1 MKKGKIV
8 AIEGCDGAG
17 GETQIN
23 LLREKFPNAL
33 FLRYPD
39 YNNEIGKM
47 IHRFLHEDIELS
59 VDMQFLLFAGDMVK
73 DKNAIKRAIEEG
85 RDVFIDRYFLSTIV
99 YQGLQGFSLENA
111 LKFAEIFE
119 LPKPD
124 LAIFLKISPETSL
137 KRKMIEK
144 NKNVDRWER
153 DLEWQ
158 RKVIERY
165 EDLARKNVFASKWII
180 IDGEKSKEEVH
191 KEILKEIEKLKEDD
205 NTIERLPNIIIIGQQ
220 GSGKGA
226 YAQGLCKRF
235 GYVHISTGDLLREEI
250 KKSSEIGKRVAN
262 LVSSGVLVPDKIVTD
277 LLEKKLKEVKAP
289 FILDGYPRT
298 EKQIHLL
305 NEILKRINKKI
316 DLVISLVLPDEL
328 SIERIVNRRT
338 CKSCGWV
345 CNIKFMPPKVANK
358 CDKCGGELYQRED
371 DREDI
376 VKKRLEEHHKQ
387 VKPILEYY
395 SSLGLVKKI
404 DSSRDYEVVMKD
416 IENLIQNA
424 VKENET
430 NNKRFEISKS
440 KCAIV
445 LLGPPGSGKGT
456 LAKTIAESLNLLHIE
471 TGKMIRDEIEKKS
484 EIGLK
489 VKEEVSQGKLL
500 SDEIINYLVKES
512 LKGIEDKNGVI
523 FDGYPRKISQA
534 EALKNMMRVDL
545 VINLF
550 APEKILIARITGRR
564 TCKRCG
570 EVYNIAD
577 INEVINGMT
586 YRMPPL
592 LPKVANKCDK
602 CGGELYQREDERE
615 DIVKKRLMEYE
626 KETKP
631 LIEYYKKD
639 KNVRFVEIHVN
650 RGKEEIVEEV
660 IKVIKESLN

>member
-1 MKKGKIV
+1 MEKGKII

-23 LLREKFPNAL
+23 LLKERFPNAL

-47 IHRFLHEDIELS
+47 IHRFLHENIELS
-59 VDMQFLLFAGDMVK
+59 VDIQFLLFAGDMVK
-73 DKNAIKRAIEEG
+73 DRNAIKKAIEEG

-124 LAIFLKISPETSL
+124 LVIFLKISPETSL

-165 EDLARKNVFASKWII
+165 EDLARKNIFANKWVI

-191 KEILKEIEKLKEDD
+191 KEILKEIEKLKG
-205 NTIERLPNIIIIGQQ
+205 NQTTIERLPNIIIIGQQ

-226 YAQGLCKRF
+226 YAQGLCKKF

-250 KKSSEIGKRVAN
+250 KKSSEIGKKIAN
-262 LVSSGVLVPDKIVTD
+262 LVSSGVLVPDEIVTD

-298 EKQIHLL
+298 EKQIYLL
-305 NEILKRINKKI
+305 NEILKKINKKI

-395 SSLGLVKKI
+395 SSLGLVKEI
-404 DSSRDYEVVMKD
+404 DSSREYEVVMKD
-416 IENLIQNA
+416 IETLIENFS
-424 VKENET
+424 KEFQPS
-430 NNKRFEISKS
+430 NKKY
-440 KCAIV
+440 AIV

-456 LAKTIAESLNLLHIE
+456 LAKNISEKLNLLHIE
-471 TGKMIRDEIEKKS
+471 TGKIIRDEIEKGS
-484 EIGLK
+484 EIGLR
-489 VKEEVSQGKLL
+489 VKEEVSQGKLV
-500 SDEIINYLVKES
+500 SDEIINSIVKEN
-512 LKGIEDKNGVI
+512 LKRIEDKNGVI
-523 FDGYPRKISQA
+523 FDGYPRRISQA
-534 EALKNMMRVDL
+534 EALKNMIKVDL
-545 VINLF
+545 VINLV

-564 TCKRCG
+564 TCKNCG
-570 EVYNIAD
+570 EVYNLAD
-577 INEVINGMT
+577 INEVIDGIV

-602 CGGELYQREDERE
+602 CGGELYQREDEKE
-615 DIVKKRLMEYE
+615 DVVKKRLEEYE
-626 KETKP
+626 KETRA
-631 LIEYYKKD
+631 LIDYYKNEKS
-639 KNVRFVEIHVN
+639 VRFIELHVN
-650 RGKEEIVEEV
+650 EGKEGMIEKAIRV
-660 IKVIKESLN
+660 IREYLN